1 MRRETWNDLAVFVAV
16 GDTGSFTRAA
26 ATLGV
31 SPSAVSHAVRGLETR
46 LGVRLLNRT
55 TRSVAPTP
63 AGEQLLA
70 TLRPAMA
77 SLEETLGALEHH
89 RDRPAG
95 LVRISAH
102 RIAVLY
108 AIMPRLAGFA
118 ERYPDITLEI
128 VVDDGLVDIVAGRF
142 DAGVRQA
149 EVLAPD
155 MISVRLDEGV
165 RLVYVAA
172 PSYLAGAGTPRLP
185 ADLLQHRCIN
195 YRFASSGRLHRW
207 AFERDGQELFVDAPG
222 TLVFNDT
229 DMLLQAAIAGYGIAC
244 VTSEQAAAHI
254 AAGRLAGVL
263 GAWSPMLPANH
274 LYYPGRRNVPAALR
288 AFIDA
293 VRTRPARRSRQPAP

>member
-1 MRRETWNDLAVFVAV
+1 MQRETWNDLAVFVAV
-16 GDTGSFTRAA
+16 RDGGSFTRAA
-26 ATLGV
+26 AALGV

-70 TLRPAMA
+70 VLRPAVA
-77 SLEETLGALEHH
+77 SLEETVAALEHH

-95 LVRISAH
+95 RVRISAH
-102 RIAVLY
+102 RTAALY

-128 VVDDGLVDIVAGRF
+128 VADDGLVDIVAGRF
-142 DAGVRQA
+142 DAGIRRG

-155 MISVRLDEGV
+155 MISVRLDAGV
-165 RLVYVAA
+165 RLAYVAA
-172 PSYLAGAGTPRLP
+172 PAYLAQAGTPSVP

-195 YRFASSGRLHRW
+195 YRFASSGQIHRW
-207 AFERDGQELFVDAPG
+207 AFDRNGEELFVDAPG
-222 TLVFNDT
+222 TLVLNDT
-229 DMLLQAAIAGYGIAC
+229 DLLLEAALSGYGIAC
-244 VTSEQAAAHI
+244 VTTDQAAAHM
-254 AAGRLAGVL
+254 ATGRLFGVL
-263 GAWSPMLPANH
+263 GAWSPTLPANH

-288 AFIDA
+288 AFIDS
-293 VRTRPARRSRQPAP
+293 VRV

>member
-1 MRRETWNDLAVFVAV
+1 MKRETWNDLAVFVAV
-16 GDTGSFTRAA
+16 GDAGGFTRAA

-31 SPSAVSHAVRGLETR
+31 SPSAVSHSVRGLETR

-70 TLRPAMA
+70 ALRPAMA
-77 SLEETLGALEHH
+77 SLEETVGALEHQ

-95 LVRISAH
+95 RVRISAH
-102 RIAVLY
+102 RTAALY
-108 AIMPRLAGFA
+108 AILPRLAGFA

-128 VVDDGLVDIVAGRF
+128 EVDDGLVDIVASRF
-142 DAGVRQA
+142 DAGIRRA

-155 MISVRLDEGV
+155 MISVRLDDGV
-165 RLVYVAA
+165 RLAYVAA
-172 PSYLAGAGTPRLP
+172 PGYLAGAGKPSVP

-195 YRFASSGRLHRW
+195 YRFASSGRIHRW
-207 AFERDGQELFVDAPG
+207 AFERGGEEMFVDAPG

-229 DMLLQAAIAGYGIAC
+229 DMLLEAAIAGYGIAC
-244 VTSEQAAAHI
+244 VTSEQAAAHV
-254 AAGRLAGVL
+254 AAGRLVDLLESWAPL
-263 GAWSPMLPANH
+263 LPANH
-274 LYYPGRRNVPAALR
+274 LYYPGRHNVPAALR

-293 VRTRPARRSRQPAP
+293 VRSGGAKRA

>member
-1 MRRETWNDLAVFVAV
+1 MQRETWNDLAVFVAV
-16 GDTGSFTRAA
+16 GDAGSFTRAA
-26 ATLGV
+26 AALGV

-63 AGEQLLA
+63 AGEQLLV

-77 SLEETLGALEHH
+77 SLDETMGALEHQ

-95 LVRISAH
+95 RVRISAH
-102 RIAVLY
+102 RTAVLY

-128 VVDDGLVDIVAGRF
+128 VVDDGLVDIVAGGF
-142 DAGVRQA
+142 DAGIRRA

-155 MISVRLDEGV
+155 MISVRLDDGV
-165 RLVYVAA
+165 RLAYVAA
-172 PSYLAGAGTPRLP
+172 PTYLAPAGTPCSP

-195 YRFASSGRLHRW
+195 YRFASSGRIHRW
-207 AFERDGQELFVDAPG
+207 AFERDGEEIFVDAPG

-229 DMLLQAAIAGYGIAC
+229 DMMLEAALAGYGVAC
-244 VTSEQAAAHI
+244 VTNDQAATHI
-254 AAGRLAGVL
+254 AAGRLVGVL
-263 GAWSPMLPANH
+263 APWSPMLPANH
-274 LYYPGRRNVPAALR
+274 LYYAGRRNVPAALR
-288 AFIDA
+288 AFIDV
-293 VRTRPARRSRQPAP
+293 VRGESEKRT